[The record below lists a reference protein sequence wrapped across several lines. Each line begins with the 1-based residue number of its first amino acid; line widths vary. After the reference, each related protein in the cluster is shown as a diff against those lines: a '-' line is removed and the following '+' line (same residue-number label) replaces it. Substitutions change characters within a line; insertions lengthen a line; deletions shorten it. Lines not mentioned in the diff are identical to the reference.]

1 MSRDPVFVA
10 YAITVVVNWLNLTF
24 LWNYSGGA
32 RGKSKTTLNPEDA
45 TTFTRDLAETDP
57 PDVARVLRA
66 HRNTADNT
74 LPFLFLGLV
83 FAMLGP
89 NVLEAQIL
97 FGTFTVARLLYSV
110 CYLKGIQPWRTAMY
124 AIGTLASFVVAIE
137 IVRKI
142 VS

>member
-32 RGKSKTTLNPEDA
+32 RGKTKTALNPEDA
-45 TTFTRDLAETDP
+45 RTFSREVAAVDP
-57 PDVARVLRA
+57 PEVARVLRA

-74 LPFLFLGLV
+74 MPFLFLGLV

-89 NVLEAQIL
+89 DKLEAQIL
-97 FGTFTVARLLYSV
+97 FGTFTAARLLYSV
-110 CYLKGIQPWRTAMY
+110 CYLKGIQPWRTVTY
-124 AIGTLASFVVAIE
+124 AVSVLASIVVAIE
-137 IVRKI
+137 IVRKL
-142 VS
+142 VA